1 VIVATALF
9 SQTFASSVPG
19 PSPASIP
26 RRYPN
31 FCLFVYCAYKA
42 SFISDFRVEVGRRV
56 EL

>member
-1 VIVATALF
+1 M
-9 SQTFASSVPG
+9 FASSVPG